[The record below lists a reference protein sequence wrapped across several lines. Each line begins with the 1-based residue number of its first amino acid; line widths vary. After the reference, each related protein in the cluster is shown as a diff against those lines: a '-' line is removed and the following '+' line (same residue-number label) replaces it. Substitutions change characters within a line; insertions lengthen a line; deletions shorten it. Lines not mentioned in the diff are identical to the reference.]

1 MEGGSMKQYSVLR
14 LFALFVAMGCVPGL
28 MQKSRAQTSHTA
40 TQAKPAEIRI
50 SNAPIPTRILVQSP
64 ADTDT
69 ELQIICLFR
78 SDPSNTLHGSL
89 IETNEKLRGLL
100 DQIRKPTLFRGELGE
115 TILINPAAGE
125 IGAKKLLIIGLGDS
139 QTFTPQRMELVGSIA
154 YRESNRLGIA
164 HPIFAPTILDGG
176 VTKYTTGQASEQFIA
191 GFMRAARTEKLL
203 KDAGSSPGQVI
214 KDLTYL
220 AGTAHAPDTQQGIE
234 KALAAEAG
242 K

>member
-1 MEGGSMKQYSVLR
+1 MKKYSVFRFL
-14 LFALFVAMGCVPGL
+14 AMWVAIGCVPGL
-28 MQKSRAQTSHTA
+28 TPKSLTQARTSRAA

-50 SNAPIPTRILVQSP
+50 SNAPIPTRVLVQSP

-89 IETNEKLRGLL
+89 IETNEKLKGLL
-100 DQIRKPTLFRGELGE
+100 EQIRKPALFRGELGE
-115 TILINPAAGE
+115 TIVIIPPAG
-125 IGAKKLLIIGLGDS
+125 GLTAKKLLIIGLGDS

-191 GFMRAARTEKLL
+191 GFLRAARTEKIL
-203 KDAGSSPGQVI
+203 KDAGGSPGQVI
-214 KDLTYL
+214 QDLTYL
-220 AGTAHAPDTQQGIE
+220 AGAAHASDTEQGIE
-234 KALAAEAG
+234 KGFAADAG